1 MLPEQRAKRSETM
14 RGKSK
19 TEQHVLNIV
28 TAQARRHRTHPT
40 KWETALRRLLRG
52 VGFVCRYERRFGRY
66 SVDAYVP
73 SRRLAFEADGHG
85 LGHYTKRDSG
95 YEEARDLYLMA
106 EHGLLAVIHLSKDDL
121 RPFL

>member
-1 MLPEQRAKRSETM
+1 M
-14 RGKSK
+14 
-19 TEQHVLNIV
+19 
-28 TAQARRHRTHPT
+28 
-40 KWETALRRLLRG
+40 
-52 VGFVCRYERRFGRY
+52 GRY